1 MSLLD
6 LLATFLQPIFDLV
19 PRIARRPASNE
30 WMVVDSWLSGVNVRQ
45 RPRLHCPALTHV
57 EYLPSW
63 EIPIDCGIQRIT
75 TADGISVVVNATC
88 RIVIE
93 DPIVCRD
100 MVSEE
105 WEEASAMIVRSHLC
119 DIISGHN
126 FRYLPDI
133 DIEHVGINEIK
144 QDLLDMG
151 IDLTVLKVEDLQKV
165 TAFGVV

>member
-30 WMVVDSWLSGVNVRQ
+30 WMVVDSWLRGVNVKT

-57 EYLPSW
+57 EYLPSC

-75 TADGISVVVNATC
+75 TADGLSVVVNATC
-88 RIVIE
+88 RILIE
-93 DPIVCRD
+93 DPILCRD
-100 MVSEE
+100 KVSEE

-126 FRYLPDI
+126 FGYLPDLN
-133 DIEHVGINEIK
+133 IEHVGIEDI
-144 QDLLDMG
+144 QHDLVEMG
-151 IDLTVLKVEDLQKV
+151 IALTVLKVEDLQQV
-165 TAFGVV
+165 IAIGTV